1 VSTYLY
7 RLARWCFRHRRRV
20 LSGWL
25 LAVVVVVVLSVLGH
39 GTENNNITIPGT
51 ESQQVVDLL
60 EAKIPAFSG
69 AQTQVVFA
77 SHGQQKVTS
86 AAYAAGI
93 QKAIKQME
101 SVPQVA
107 EVKDPILTRSIS
119 PDGEVALATVLWDTP
134 AATVNDSSL
143 SDLQAAAAPAQQA
156 GLQVQYGGAVYPG
169 WNPKV
174 TETPEA
180 IGIVIA
186 LIILLITFGAV
197 TAAVLPIVSALIG
210 VAITVTGI
218 TALAAV
224 TNIATV
230 STTVAIMLG
239 LSTGIDYGVFIL
251 SRHRSQ
257 LLAGKPMEESVATA
271 VGTAGSAV
279 VFAGATVIVALAGL
293 SVVGIP
299 FLRTMGLVAAAA
311 VAISVLIALT
321 LLPALLG
328 FAGERITHFVGPR
341 RSTREKTGRVGHAE
355 RIARRSATDPSTAA
369 GATWGRF
376 VSRFRFPVLL
386 AGIAVPL
393 IIAIPALSINLGLPS
408 AVSQPTS
415 STARQAYDLIT
426 DHFGPG
432 YNGPLLVVA
441 NPVPNAG
448 DVAGITARLS
458 KVPGVISAKP
468 AAFQNNTAVIQ
479 VIPKTGPND
488 SATTAL
494 VNQIRGERTQ
504 LSGSSSINLLVGGAT
519 ASNIDVSNKLTSAL
533 PIFLLVVVGLA
544 FILLTFA
551 FRTILVPI
559 TSIIGFLLSIAAALG
574 ATVAVFQWGWGASL
588 FGAAKSPV
596 TLSYLPTILVAI
608 IFGLSSDYEVFVV
621 SRIKE
626 EFTKNGHARRAVE
639 RGTGVSVRVV
649 SAAALI
655 MFTIFCAF
663 TTLPLSAV
671 KPIAISFAVGVLID
685 AFVVR
690 LTLIPAT
697 MAIIRAKLWYHPQWF
712 SKYVPDPD
720 IEGTQL
726 EKRLAERPGP
736 A

>member
-1 VSTYLY
+1 
-7 RLARWCFRHRRRV
+7 
-20 LSGWL
+20 
-25 LAVVVVVVLSVLGH
+25 
-39 GTENNNITIPGT
+39 
-51 ESQQVVDLL
+51 
-60 EAKIPAFSG
+60 
-69 AQTQVVFA
+69 
-77 SHGQQKVTS
+77 
-86 AAYAAGI
+86 
-93 QKAIKQME
+93 
-101 SVPQVA
+101 
-107 EVKDPILTRSIS
+107 
-119 PDGEVALATVLWDTP
+119 
-134 AATVNDSSL
+134 
-143 SDLQAAAAPAQQA
+143 
-156 GLQVQYGGAVYPG
+156 
-169 WNPKV
+169 
-174 TETPEA
+174 
-180 IGIVIA
+180 
-186 LIILLITFGAV
+186 
-197 TAAVLPIVSALIG
+197 
-210 VAITVTGI
+210 
-218 TALAAV
+218 
-224 TNIATV
+224 
-230 STTVAIMLG
+230 
-239 LSTGIDYGVFIL
+239 
-251 SRHRSQ
+251 
-257 LLAGKPMEESVATA
+257 
-271 VGTAGSAV
+271 
-279 VFAGATVIVALAGL
+279 
-293 SVVGIP
+293 
-299 FLRTMGLVAAAA
+299 
-311 VAISVLIALT
+311 
-321 LLPALLG
+321 
-328 FAGERITHFVGPR
+328 
-341 RSTREKTGRVGHAE
+341 
-355 RIARRSATDPSTAA
+355 
-369 GATWGRF
+369 
-376 VSRFRFPVLL
+376 
-386 AGIAVPL
+386 
-393 IIAIPALSINLGLPS
+393 
-408 AVSQPTS
+408 
-415 STARQAYDLIT
+415 
-426 DHFGPG
+426 
-432 YNGPLLVVA
+432 
-441 NPVPNAG
+441 
-448 DVAGITARLS
+448 VAGITARLS